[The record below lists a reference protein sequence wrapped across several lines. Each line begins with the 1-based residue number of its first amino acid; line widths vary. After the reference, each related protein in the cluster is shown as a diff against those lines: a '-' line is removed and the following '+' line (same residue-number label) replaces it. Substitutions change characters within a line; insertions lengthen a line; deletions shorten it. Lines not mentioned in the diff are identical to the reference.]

1 MDYKEMKP
9 NNFKAF
15 KNKNKRSDDDADFTG
30 SIKLADGVEY
40 WFNVRQL
47 MSAKGDPYLKGWI
60 GKPKQAL
67 RLKQSVAEHLLEMN
81 HKQIILR
88 RRLI

>member
-60 GKPKQAL
+60 GKPKQAGFTP
-67 RLKQSVAEHLLEMN
+67 RGNDEMPRSDSD
-81 HKQIILR
+81 IPF
-88 RRLI
+88 

>member
-15 KNKNKRSDDDADFTG
+15 RNRNKRTDDDADFTG
-30 SIKLADGVEY
+30 SIKLADGKEY

-47 MSAKGDPYLKGWI
+47 KSAKGDVYLKGWI
-60 GKPKQAL
+60 GKPKQQGFTA
-67 RLKQSVAEHLLEMN
+67 RGNDEMP
-81 HKQIILR
+81 KEQDSEIPF
-88 RRLI
+88 